1 MSIMDFSGKRVLVL
15 GAGISG
21 RSAAVAIAQHGGTV
35 LLNDA
40 KLQDIAEEPWK
51 GFTELG
57 IQCVFGT
64 QDISLLADV
73 DIVVPSPVI
82 SLDMDI
88 LQEAKKRHMLIW
100 SEVDVACQLT
110 NATILGVTG
119 TNGKTTTTTLL
130 GEMIKAAGRQTV
142 VGGNIGI
149 GLSEHVMD
157 LPNTAVVVAE
167 LSSFQLECTHFLHAK
182 GATVLNITP
191 DHLERHHTMEAYAAA
206 KERIFQNQEKTDAAV
221 LNYDDT
227 RVREMAA
234 HVVGQVYYFSTEG
247 PVPEG
252 AFYENNQLVIRH
264 NGADMVICQADTLPL
279 LGKHNIQNYLAATL
293 LALVAGVPL
302 DTIRQVIMNFS
313 GVEHRLEKVRVIHGV
328 PYYNDSKGTNV
339 DASIKA
345 LEAFSGNLILIA
357 GGHDKMTSLDEF
369 MKLVKEKVDTL
380 LLIGE
385 ASSRFAQ
392 AAQAAGVKD
401 IRLMGNSM
409 ERAIMEARSIAKAPQ
424 AVVLSPAC
432 SSFDMYDN
440 YEQRGRVFKGIVNAL

>member
-1 MSIMDFSGKRVLVL
+1 M
-15 GAGISG
+15 
-21 RSAAVAIAQHGGTV
+21 
-35 LLNDA
+35 
-40 KLQDIAEEPWK
+40 
-51 GFTELG
+51 
-57 IQCVFGT
+57 
-64 QDISLLADV
+64 
-73 DIVVPSPVI
+73 
-82 SLDMDI
+82 
-88 LQEAKKRHMLIW
+88 
-100 SEVDVACQLT
+100 
-110 NATILGVTG
+110 
-119 TNGKTTTTTLL
+119 
-130 GEMIKAAGRQTV
+130 
-142 VGGNIGI
+142 
-149 GLSEHVMD
+149 
-157 LPNTAVVVAE
+157 
-167 LSSFQLECTHFLHAK
+167 
-182 GATVLNITP
+182 
-191 DHLERHHTMEAYAAA
+191 
-206 KERIFQNQEKTDAAV
+206 
-221 LNYDDT
+221 
-227 RVREMAA
+227 
-234 HVVGQVYYFSTEG
+234 
-247 PVPEG
+247 
-252 AFYENNQLVIRH
+252 
-264 NGADMVICQADTLPL
+264 
-279 LGKHNIQNYLAATL
+279 
-293 LALVAGVPL
+293 AGVPL